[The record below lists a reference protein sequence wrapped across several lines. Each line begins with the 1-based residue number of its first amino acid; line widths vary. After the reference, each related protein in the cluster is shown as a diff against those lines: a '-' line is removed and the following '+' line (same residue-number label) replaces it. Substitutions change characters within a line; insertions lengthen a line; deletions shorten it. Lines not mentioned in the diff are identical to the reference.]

1 MIKYNSVYEIIDD
14 FYNQRLIIYDE
25 RKKHMLKVLEN
36 QLSILENKYKYILEV
51 LDGSID
57 LRKKTA
63 QDIDVLLYKKEYIKQ
78 SDSYHYL
85 IRLPMDSVNIE
96 NVEKLKKERD
106 EVFKQL
112 QELRKTTIEEL
123 WKNELNN
130 FLIELE
136 KWFKL

>member
-1 MIKYNSVYEIIDD
+1 
-14 FYNQRLIIYDE
+14 
-25 RKKHMLKVLEN
+25 MLKVLEN